1 VRAPKTAELI
11 ATQLRQRIAR
21 GELLEGDA
29 LPAETQLMDQFGVS
43 RPILREAF
51 RILESESLIEVRRG
65 VRGGA
70 RVRLPDP
77 KTVARY
83 TALLL
88 ELKGTTVAD
97 VLDARRAIEPAA
109 ARMVAER
116 RSPDVLAIL
125 RGCHEEE
132 LRTTSDVRA
141 RAAASAR
148 FHSTLI
154 ELSGNTT
161 LSVLIGM
168 LSTIIDHH
176 NAVATARM
184 SHEWRGFRGPYLHL
198 IVEGHGR
205 LLELI
210 EAGQGEA
217 AEQLWRQHM
226 RESRES
232 VDALLGDDRSTMLV
246 DFLQLQ
252 LQLNSVSS

>member
-1 VRAPKTAELI
+1 MINAVRAPKTAELI
-11 ATQLRQRIAR
+11 AVQLRQRIAS
-21 GELLEGDA
+21 GELCEGDA
-29 LPAETQLMDQFGVS
+29 LASETQLMDQFGVS

-65 VRGGA
+65 ARGGA

-77 KTVARY
+77 RTIARY

-88 ELKGTTVAD
+88 QLKGTTMGD

-116 RSPDVLAIL
+116 RSPEVLAIL
-125 RGCHEEE
+125 RQCHADE

-154 ELSGNTT
+154 DLSGNTS
-161 LSVLIGM
+161 LAVLISM
-168 LSTIIDHH
+168 LSTIVDHH
-176 NAVATARM
+176 HTLAAAKLSR
-184 SHEWRGFRGPYLHL
+184 EWRGFSGPYLHL

-205 LLELI
+205 LLDLI
-210 EAGQGEA
+210 EAGEAEA
-217 AEQLWRQHM
+217 AEQLWREHM
-226 RESRES
+226 RESREW
-232 VDALLGDDRSTMLV
+232 VDQLLGDDRSTTLV
-246 DFLQLQ
+246 ELF
-252 LQLNSVSS
+252 NTSAPP